1 MGVLRGGKEKSEN
14 IRRKARMERS
24 EKKKR
29 QPKKGGKKKAALRL
43 TIPSRRGS
51 GKK

>member
-1 MGVLRGGKEKSEN
+1 MSSLHQGKEKVEN
-14 IRRKARMERS
+14 IERRARMKRS

-29 QPKKGGKKKAALRL
+29 QPKTSEKNKPSLKL
-43 TIPSRRGS
+43 TIPSRRGR